1 MKSRSLL
8 LLATAVTAIIAV
20 SAVQAQDNYFT
31 RDNAYEI
38 EAGAGPNFG
47 IANVEAMKKNKVGI
61 DYYGE
66 ARYNFARVPLAL
78 GVQVAYNIVER
89 STYGYTM
96 SGDYGTVT
104 SHSTFDYNS
113 TSVMLTCDYRKR
125 VSKCVTLFG
134 GIGLGYCHIDTSNDL
149 ERAGGDINGE
159 NFTDNGTSGSVAFM
173 PRVGVHIG
181 NLARIT
187 AGYKL
192 QERANRHAFVTLGL
206 TFGFKPR
213 R

>member
-1 MKSRSLL
+1 M
-8 LLATAVTAIIAV
+8 VV
-20 SAVQAQDNYFT
+20 SQLWLSKAQAQGNYFT
-31 RDNAYEI
+31 RDNALEI

-47 IANVEAMKKNKVGI
+47 IASVEAMKSNKVGI

-66 ARYNFARVPLAL
+66 VRYNLPKVPLAL
-78 GVQVAYNIVER
+78 GVQVSYNIVER
-89 STYGYTM
+89 RTYGGHNETMSWSSTY
-96 SGDYGTVT
+96 DYK
-104 SHSTFDYNS
+104 STD
-113 TSVMLTCDYRKR
+113 VMLTCDYRKR
-125 VSKCVTLFG
+125 VSSVITLFG

-159 NFTDNGTSGSVAFM
+159 NFTDDGTSGSVAFM

-187 AGYKL
+187 ASYKL
-192 QERANRHAFVTLGL
+192 MERANRHAFVTLGL